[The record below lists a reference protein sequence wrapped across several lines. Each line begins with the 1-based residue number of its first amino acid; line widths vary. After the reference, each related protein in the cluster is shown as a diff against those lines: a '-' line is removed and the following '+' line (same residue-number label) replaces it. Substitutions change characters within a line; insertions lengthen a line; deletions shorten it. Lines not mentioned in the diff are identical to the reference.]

1 MPIEGIAQPETLAVS
16 DAVRL
21 RRYDGR
27 HGFALP
33 WYQDPETVRLVDGDE
48 RIYTEELL
56 ERMYAWQDGH
66 GEFYWIEVL
75 EDGAWRPA
83 GDVWLAPE
91 DFAIV
96 IGERARRRGGL
107 GRGAVSALAD
117 RARSL
122 GWERVRVGEVYR
134 FNAASRRLFAS
145 LGFRE
150 EAETEKG
157 SSYVLPLR
165 EE

>member
-66 GEFYWIEVL
+66 GELYWIEVQTL
-75 EDGAWRPA
+75 TTLKNKIATFFLLLKW
-83 GDVWLAPE
+83 
-91 DFAIV
+91 
-96 IGERARRRGGL
+96 GL
-107 GRGAVSALAD
+107 VM
-117 RARSL
+117 
-122 GWERVRVGEVYR
+122 
-134 FNAASRRLFAS
+134 
-145 LGFRE
+145 
-150 EAETEKG
+150 
-157 SSYVLPLR
+157 
-165 EE
+165 

>member
-66 GEFYWIEVL
+66 GELYWIEVL

-107 GRGAVSALAD
+107 GRGAVSALVD
-117 RARSL
+117 RI
-122 GWERVRVGEVYR
+122 YR